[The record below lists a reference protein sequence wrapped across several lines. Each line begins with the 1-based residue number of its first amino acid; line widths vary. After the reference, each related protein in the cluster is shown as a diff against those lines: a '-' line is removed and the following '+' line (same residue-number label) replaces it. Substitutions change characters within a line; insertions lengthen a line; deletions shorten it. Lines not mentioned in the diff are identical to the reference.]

1 MSSESAPVSNAPRMA
16 RRFVLAFW
24 LGGLSATAQAQPQ
37 ASPGPEQTGFL
48 SCGPAR
54 FEASTQYLDLP
65 DHDRQV
71 VAQKLGRLG
80 AGSTLPHRLP
90 HEGRPLKQPFLKSM
104 PVLDAWVSG
113 WACLVS
119 ADGQHHYLYLLYA
132 CTESPHRP
140 ACAGTEREWPRLL
153 DLSGRPL
160 NAAFARTGPRTPRLM
175 QKLGLGRYLQEGVSL
190 KDITAQ
196 DP

>member
-1 MSSESAPVSNAPRMA
+1 MKQIRTPRA
-16 RRFVLAFW
+16 SWLPALLLS
-24 LGGLSATAQAQPQ
+24 LGGLSATAQAQPP

-54 FEASTQYLDLP
+54 FEARTQYLDLP

-80 AGSTLPHRLP
+80 ADRTLPYRLP

-140 ACAGTEREWPRLL
+140 ACTGTEREWPRLL
-153 DLSGRPL
+153 NLSGRPL
-160 NAAFARTGPRTPRLM
+160 NAGFGRTGPRTPRLM
-175 QKLGLGRYLQEGVSL
+175 QKLGLGRYLQEGVHL
-190 KDITAQ
+190 KDITDQ
-196 DP
+196 DR